1 MEPVRIAVI
10 GLGKIARDQH
20 LPALQGSP
28 AFTVAATFSPD
39 GASVTGVPSFESLE
53 ELLTSD
59 VGVEAVAICTPPQAR
74 HSLGATALRRGL
86 HVFLEKPP
94 TASLAEAASLVD
106 LARAV
111 GVTVFAA
118 WHSRFAAGV
127 DPARAWLAGR
137 RILGATIIWREDVRA
152 WHPGQEWI
160 WEPGIGVFDCGI
172 NALSV
177 ITQILPR
184 PLTLEH
190 ADLRFPANREAPIA
204 ADLALTDTAG
214 VKVSLAFD
222 FDQRGPQ
229 TWDIDIETD
238 AGALKLSMG
247 ASRMAIDGAAV
258 DVGNEPEYARLYRRF
273 ARLLQARES
282 DADLRPFQLV
292 ADAFL
297 LGRRVEIG
305 PFDW

>member
-94 TASLAEAASLVD
+94 TVSLAEAASLVD

-160 WEPGIGVFDCGI
+160 WRSGGFGVFDPGI
-172 NALSV
+172 NALS
-177 ITQILPR
+177 IATHILPG
-184 PLTLEH
+184 PIVLDDAELE
-190 ADLRFPANREAPIA
+190 FPANREAPIA
-204 ADLALTDTAG
+204 ALRH
-214 VKVSLAFD
+214 KPR
-222 FDQRGPQ
+222 RGPGVS
-229 TWDIDIETD
+229 
-238 AGALKLSMG
+238 GALGPVRG
-247 ASRMAIDGAAV
+247 AHPKPVERGRHRSAASG
-258 DVGNEPEYARLYRRF
+258 D
-273 ARLLQARES
+273 
-282 DADLRPFQLV
+282 
-292 ADAFL
+292 
-297 LGRRVEIG
+297 RRVPPREG
-305 PFDW
+305 NPDRAVLRLRGE